1 MKFKKLYLVLLIAF
15 SVQSLL
21 AQQDGYWDKNRA
33 TSKEIMVSAHDRI
46 IIKTDD
52 FPAGTTEVIYR
63 ITLLDQNQQMANS
76 LFSVLKAIPDPT
88 GISQGSAGAV
98 FILSK
103 ISGDDKCNYAIFSKE
118 ELASKYKKNGITT
131 DACLIQNTPISK
143 DANRISIDKSKCL
156 QTNSTDLWF
165 GFESKN
171 WIMSQKIILE
181 VVPWV
186 DKKLSRGWTLE
197 NRKSI
202 IDQCKTSSL
211 AQKMTNSDNFC
222 VCILDKIQAKYKF
235 SEFQKLLTIERSKAF
250 VDSGNSCFN
259 EKNTYNLVFG
269 DLRNEAAALVK
280 KGKYGEAIAKLAI
293 IINEGKAI
301 ALDYN
306 SIGVCYLF
314 TKQFDKAIKFLKEGE
329 KMDDAELLIK
339 LNLAHAYLLN
349 NDYQSAKVIYKKFQN
364 QNVNDSLGWAEKIKL
379 DFDTFEKVGI
389 KNEDFNRVL
398 KILKKKM

>member
-1 MKFKKLYLVLLIAF
+1 MKFKKLFLILLITF
-15 SVQSLL
+15 SIQSIL
-21 AQQDGYWDKNRA
+21 AQQDGYWDKDRA
-33 TSKEIMVSAHDRI
+33 TSKEIKVTAHDRI

-52 FPAGTTEVIYR
+52 LPLGTTEIIYR

-76 LFSVLKAIPDPT
+76 LVSVLKAIPDPT

-118 ELASKYKKNGITT
+118 ELASKYKGNGVTI
-131 DACLIQNTPISK
+131 DACLVQNTPISK

-156 QTNSTDLWF
+156 QPNSANLWF

-186 DKKLSRGWTLE
+186 DNKLSRGWTLD

-202 IDQCKTSSL
+202 INLCKTSSL
-211 AQKMTNSDNFC
+211 AQKMTNSDDFC
-222 VCILDKIQAKYKF
+222 VCILEKIKEKYKF
-235 SEFQKLLTIERSKAF
+235 SEFQKLLAVERSKTF
-250 VDSGNSCFN
+250 VDFGNSCFI
-259 EKNTYNLVFG
+259 EKNTSNLVYG
-269 DLRNEAAALVK
+269 DLRNEAKDLVK
-280 KGKYGEAIAKLAI
+280 KGKYGEAIAKLSI
-293 IINEGKAI
+293 IINDGKAI
-301 ALDYN
+301 TLDYN

-314 TKQFDKAIKFLKEGE
+314 TKQFGKAIKFLKEGE
-329 KMDDAELLIK
+329 KIDDSELLIK

-349 NDYQSAKVIYKKFQN
+349 DEYQKAKVIYKKYQN
-364 QNVNDSLGWAEKIKL
+364 QNVTDSLGWTEKIKL
-379 DFDTFEKVGI
+379 DFGVFENIGI
-389 KNEDFNRVL
+389 KSDDFKRVL
-398 KILKKKM
+398 KLLRK

>member
-1 MKFKKLYLVLLIAF
+1 MTFKKLYLVLIIIF
-15 SVQSLL
+15 SIQSLL
-21 AQQDGYWDKNRA
+21 AQQDGYWDKDRA

-52 FPAGTTEVIYR
+52 LPVGTTEVIYR

-76 LFSVLKAIPDPT
+76 LVSVLKAIPDPT

-118 ELASKYKKNGITT
+118 EFAAKYKKNGVTS
-131 DACLIQNTPISK
+131 DACLIQNIPISK

-156 QTNSTDLWF
+156 QPNSTNLWF

-197 NRKSI
+197 NRKII

-211 AQKMTNSDNFC
+211 AQKMTNSNDFC
-222 VCILDKIQAKYKF
+222 VCVLDKIQGKYKF
-235 SEFQKLLTIERSKAF
+235 SEFQKLLAVERSKAF
-250 VDSGNSCFN
+250 VDSGTSCFG
-259 EKNTYNLVFG
+259 EKNTSDLVYG
-269 DLRNEAAALVK
+269 DLRNEAAVLVK
-280 KGKYGEAIAKLAI
+280 KLKYGEAIAKLSI
-293 IINEGKAI
+293 IINDGKAI

-314 TKQFDKAIKFLKEGE
+314 TKQFGKAIKFLKDGE
-329 KMDDAELLIK
+329 KLDDSELLIK

-349 NDYQSAKVIYKKFQN
+349 NEYQSAKVIYKKYQN
-364 QNVNDSLGWAEKIKL
+364 QNVTDSLGWTEKIKL
-379 DFDTFEKVGI
+379 DFDTFEKSGI
-389 KNEDFNRVL
+389 QNDDFDRVL
-398 KILKKKM
+398 KLLKK